1 MVMVKAEVESKG
13 RDKRW
18 SWVVFGALFVVL
30 IAMAVSSRVSTSSL
44 FFRKAATPCHCAKVN
59 SSYSVCLVTEK
70 MKENSWEGMGIYLV
84 FSLREMGFHIW
95 FFFFFFTVFSF
106 SFLILSLAFMFQFFE
121 LVFVI

>member
-44 FFRKAATPCHCAKVN
+44 FFRKAATPCRCAKVN

-95 FFFFFFTVFSF
+95 VFFFFLITV
-106 SFLILSLAFMFQFFE
+106 LAFHFLFLAMHLCFNS
-121 LVFVI
+121 LS